1 MLQAAG
7 NAPENAA
14 ELARAITEWVGSASP
29 ARDPAVLS
37 AEYRAA
43 GLDYTPPKSPL
54 ESIDELERVRG
65 MTPDLLSAL
74 RPHLTL
80 FGPAEPNPASAD
92 PVVARAIVLAGGL
105 SSGVAPGGASGAPNA
120 VPETALARIRTAA
133 QGPDNAEFFRTAIA
147 RVTSEGYALLAWGT
161 NDVE

>member
-1 MLQAAG
+1 
-7 NAPENAA
+7 
-14 ELARAITEWVGSASP
+14 
-29 ARDPAVLS
+29 
-37 AEYRAA
+37 
-43 GLDYTPPKSPL
+43 
-54 ESIDELERVRG
+54 

-161 NDVE
+161 NDIK